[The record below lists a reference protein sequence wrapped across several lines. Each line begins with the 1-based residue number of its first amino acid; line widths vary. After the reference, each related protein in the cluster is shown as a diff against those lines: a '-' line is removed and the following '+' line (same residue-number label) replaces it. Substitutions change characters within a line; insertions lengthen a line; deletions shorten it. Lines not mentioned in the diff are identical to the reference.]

1 MKEFVIP
8 NEIKTVLDRLC
19 QNGFSAYIVGGCV
32 RDILMDT
39 EPHDYDVTTSSTP
52 EQTLEVFKDFRT
64 YELGRKFGTI
74 TVVSGEY
81 HVEITTMRT
90 EKGYADGRR
99 PDEVIFTDSI
109 MEDASRRDFT
119 INAMAYSLKDGFFD
133 GFGGAEDIENKLI
146 KAVGDAEVRF
156 KEDGLRIMR
165 ALRFAAR
172 LGFEIEENTE
182 KVIRKCLFML
192 DNIAKE
198 RIRDELD
205 RLLVCRYSAYIID
218 RYFDV
223 FCYIIP
229 QLENIRK
236 EEMLSFFADTQ
247 NDRLLKLSALLLQTG
262 DCVKDILRNLKYSND
277 DIDTVTKI
285 TENYCKNLE
294 TDADLRRMMNK
305 IGYENTKSILILK
318 HQEGMLVRLENMK
331 NHPYSMKSLA
341 VNGNDVAKLGMKGSE
356 IGRILNILLEE
367 VINDPSKNT
376 KEQLILHIKSL
387 IE

>member
-74 TVVSGEY
+74 TVVSGKY

-146 KAVGDAEVRF
+146 KAVGNAEVRF
-156 KEDGLRIMR
+156 REDGLRIMR

-172 LGFEIEENTE
+172 LGFEIEEYTE
-182 KVIRKCLFML
+182 KAIRKCLFML

-205 RLLVCRYSAYIID
+205 RLLVCRCSGDIID

-223 FCYIIP
+223 FCHIIP
-229 QLENIRK
+229 QLENISK
-236 EEMLSFFADTQ
+236 VEMLSIFSETQ
-247 NDRLLKLSALLLQTG
+247 NDRLLKLSALILQTG
-262 DCVKDILRNLKYSND
+262 DSVKDILRNLKYSND

-294 TDADLRRMMNK
+294 TDADLRHMMNK
-305 IGYENTKSILILK
+305 VGYENTKSILILK
-318 HQEGMLVRLENMK
+318 HQEDMLVRLENVK
-331 NHPYSMKSLA
+331 NHPYSMKDLA
-341 VNGNDVAKLGMKGSE
+341 VNGNDVAKLGVKGSE
-356 IGRILNILLEE
+356 IGRILGILLDE

-376 KEQLILHIKSL
+376 KEQLILHIKSH